1 MFWIRADG
9 NEKIGAGHMMRCLTI
24 AEELA
29 ELQSREEIC
38 FVCADEASANMA
50 ADYGFGIHVLQT
62 DYREMESE
70 LSAWDKL
77 LTESTSKDSW
87 VKPVILVDSYYATD
101 SYLATLRTKAYVF
114 LMDDLGEHSYPVDCI
129 INYNASADIQK
140 YHRLYRGKNT
150 RLLIGSSYVPI
161 RRQFYNTDYQVEDPV
176 RTVLITAGGGDQDN
190 IAGRILE
197 RLYDEELTFYLVT
210 GRFNP
215 NMDKLH
221 GLEKECR
228 NVHICHDVKDM
239 AGLMRKCDVAVTAGG
254 STIYELCSLGIPFI
268 CFSCADNQMPLTG
281 YIREKGI
288 AGEAGAW
295 HKDPEG
301 TLKELTEQFGKLIRD
316 RELRIRYSR
325 QERVVIDCRG
335 AVRLAEELDRCFSHS
350 CEEMF

>member
-1 MFWIRADG
+1 MFWIRTDG

-29 ELQSREEIC
+29 KLRSREEIC
-38 FVCADEASANMA
+38 FVCADEASADMA
-50 ADYGFGIHVLQT
+50 ADRGFGAHVLQT

-70 LSAWDKL
+70 LSAWDRL
-77 LTESTSKDSW
+77 LSKSTSNDSW
-87 VKPVILVDSYYATD
+87 VKPVVLVDSYYVTD
-101 SYLATLRTKAYVF
+101 NYLAKLRMKAYVI
-114 LMDDLGEHSYPVDCI
+114 LMDDLGEHCYPVDCI
-129 INYNASADIQK
+129 INYNVSADIQK
-140 YHRLYRGKNT
+140 YYQLYRERNT
-150 RLLIGSSYVPI
+150 RLLVGSSYVPV
-161 RRQFYNTDYQVEDPV
+161 RRQFYNTDHQVEDRV
-176 RTVLITAGGGDQDN
+176 RTVMITAGGGDQEN

-197 RLYDEELTFYLVT
+197 QLYDKELTFYLVT

-221 GLEKECR
+221 GLESECR

-268 CFSCADNQMPLTG
+268 CFSCADNQMPLTE
-281 YIREKGI
+281 YIRENGI

-295 HKDPEG
+295 HKDPERM
-301 TLKELTEQFGKLIRD
+301 LKELTEQFRKLIWD

-325 QERVVIDCRG
+325 QERAMIDCRG
-335 AVRLAEELDRCFSHS
+335 AVRLAKELDRCLAPC
-350 CEEMF
+350 CEEKF